1 MTIQQLQYIV
11 ALDEYRHFVRAAESC
26 FVAQPTLTLQVKKL
40 EEEIGVAIFDRS
52 AHPITPTQMGEKF
65 IGKAREILRE
75 VQSLKNLVNEERNA
89 LSGTYRLGVIPT
101 LAPYLL
107 PIFLKEFSDAHP
119 EIQLEIKELQSEE
132 IIQRL
137 NQGKLDMAILATPL
151 EENGLREIPLFYESF
166 LVYAH
171 PEHPILEKKKLSAKE
186 LDDNGLWVLD
196 QGHCFRNQ
204 VLNICEKAGQLN
216 ASSQLSFESGSIET
230 LKNMIKGYSGYT
242 LIPELA
248 VDFDRDDTFIR
259 RFQSPQPAREISLVV
274 HNSFS
279 KDLLL
284 QHLRKSILDQ
294 VPDSF
299 LKNEKYSAINWR

>member
-1 MTIQQLQYIV
+1 M
-11 ALDEYRHFVRAAESC
+11 
-26 FVAQPTLTLQVKKL
+26 
-40 EEEIGVAIFDRS
+40 
-52 AHPITPTQMGEKF
+52 
-65 IGKAREILRE
+65 
-75 VQSLKNLVNEERNA
+75 
-89 LSGTYRLGVIPT
+89 SGTYRLGVIPT